1 MAAGHVGVEAVER
14 GLTILSAF
22 QEGAQDLSLAEIS
35 RRTGLYK
42 STILRIAASLEAM
55 RFLARGPDGVFR
67 LGPELWRLG
76 SLYRRSFDLGE
87 YVRPVL
93 RGLVA
98 ETRETASFY
107 VRDGDQRICL
117 YRMNSPRAAR
127 HHLDEGVRLP
137 LDRGA
142 AGRVLLAGARDA
154 PAAAPRAEA
163 RHESGTPA
171 RAGLA
176 ISRGERDPEVGAV
189 AVPVIDAA
197 GHLRGALS
205 VSTLLTRLTAE
216 TEAAIGEALVA
227 GTRRLTATLP
237 VGD

>member
-1 MAAGHVGVEAVER
+1 MALPKGVDAVER
-14 GLTILSAF
+14 ALAILSVF
-22 QEGAQDLSLAEIS
+22 QEGAQDLSLAELS

-42 STILRIAASLEAM
+42 STILRIAVSLEAK
-55 RFLARGPDGVFR
+55 RFLVRKPDGLFR

-93 RGLVA
+93 RSLVA
-98 ETRETASFY
+98 ATTETASFY

-117 YRMNSPRAAR
+117 YRINSPRAAR

-142 AGRVLLAGARDA
+142 AGRVLLAYTEESPSDA
-154 PAAAPRAEA
+154 SLSPYLQQP
-163 RHESGTPA
+163 
-171 RAGLA
+171 GLA

-189 AVPVIDAA
+189 AVPVIDGA
-197 GHLRGALS
+197 GRLRGALS
-205 VSTLLTRLTAE
+205 ISTLLTRLNSE
-216 TEAAIGEALVA
+216 TEAAMTKVLIADARHLAGSLPIG
-227 GTRRLTATLP
+227 
-237 VGD
+237 D

>member
-1 MAAGHVGVEAVER
+1 MAAGHVGVDAVER
-14 GLTILSAF
+14 GLAILSAF
-22 QEGAQDLSLAEIS
+22 QESAQDLSLAELS
-35 RRTGLYK
+35 RRTGFYK
-42 STILRIAASLEAM
+42 STILRIAASLEAK
-55 RFLARGPDGVFR
+55 RFLARGSDGVFR

-137 LDRGA
+137 LEKGA
-142 AGRVLLAGARDA
+142 AGRVLLAYGRLEHPRSPPDEDIR
-154 PAAAPRAEA
+154 AA
-163 RHESGTPA
+163 SFVV
-171 RAGLA
+171 
-176 ISRGERDPEVGAV
+176 SRGERDPEVGAV
-189 AVPVIDAA
+189 AVAVVDAA
-197 GHLRGALS
+197 GSLRGALS
-205 VSTLLTRLTAE
+205 ISTLLTRLDDE
-216 TEAAIGEALVA
+216 VEAHMRRALA
-227 GTRRLTATLP
+227 LGAKHLTDILP

>member
-1 MAAGHVGVEAVER
+1 MAAKQTGVEAVER
-14 GLTILSAF
+14 GLAILGAF

-42 STILRIAASLEAM
+42 STILRIAASLEAK

-93 RGLVA
+93 RTLVA

-107 VRDGDQRICL
+107 VRDGGQRLCL
-117 YRMNSPRAAR
+117 YRLNSPRAAR

-137 LDRGA
+137 LERGA
-142 AGRVLLAGARDA
+142 AGRVLLGLTETTDTAGRLLRD
-154 PAAAPRAEA
+154 PGQP
-163 RHESGTPA
+163 GVTV
-171 RAGLA
+171 
-176 ISRGERDPEVGAV
+176 SRGERDAEVGAV
-189 AVPVIDAA
+189 AVPVIDAS
-197 GHLRGALS
+197 GRVRGALS
-205 VSTLLTRLTAE
+205 VSTLLTRLDPE
-216 TEAAIGEALVA
+216 TEAGIARALIVGA
-227 GTRRLTATLP
+227 RRLTDTLP
-237 VGD
+237 VGDET

>member
-1 MAAGHVGVEAVER
+1 MAVKQVGVEAVER

-22 QEGAQDLSLAEIS
+22 QEGAQELSLADIS
-35 RRTGLYK
+35 RRTGYYK
-42 STILRIAASLEAM
+42 STILRIAASLEAKQ
-55 RFLARGPDGVFR
+55 FLARGADGVFR

-93 RGLVA
+93 RSLVA

-117 YRMNSPRAAR
+117 YRLNSPRAAR

-142 AGRVLLAGARDA
+142 AGRVLLACIDRSCSHDYEH
-154 PAAAPRAEA
+154 AAYSSEA
-163 RHESGTPA
+163 I
-171 RAGLA
+171 LA
-176 ISRGERDPEVGAV
+176 TSRGERDPEVGAV
-189 AVPVIDAA
+189 ALAVIDAS
-197 GHLRGALS
+197 GRLRGALS
-205 VSTLLTRLTAE
+205 VSTLLTRLNAE
-216 TEAAIGEALVA
+216 TEAVIGAALRA
-227 GTRRLTATLP
+227 GTKRLTATLP

>member
-1 MAAGHVGVEAVER
+1 MAAGHGGVEAVER
-14 GLTILSAF
+14 GLAILSAF
-22 QEGAQDLSLAEIS
+22 QEGAQGLSLAEIS

-55 RFLARGPDGVFR
+55 RFLARGSDGVFR

-93 RGLVA
+93 RSLVA

-142 AGRVLLAGARDA
+142 AGRVLSGHDGAAHPRPSQGENLRGAGFAV
-154 PAAAPRAEA
+154 
-163 RHESGTPA
+163 
-171 RAGLA
+171 
-176 ISRGERDPEVGAV
+176 SRGERDPEVGAV
-189 AVPVIDAA
+189 AVPVVDAA
-197 GHLRGALS
+197 GSLRGALS
-205 VSTLLTRLTAE
+205 VSTLLTRLDDEAE
-216 TEAAIGEALVA
+216 AVMRRALAAGAKHLA
-227 GTRRLTATLP
+227 DTLP

>member
-1 MAAGHVGVEAVER
+1 MVVKKVGVDAVER
-14 GLTILSAF
+14 GLAILSAF
-22 QEGAQDLSLAEIS
+22 QEDAQDLSLAELS

-42 STILRIAASLEAM
+42 STILRIAASLEAK
-55 RFLARGPDGVFR
+55 RFLARGSDGVFR

-98 ETRETASFY
+98 ATTETASFY

-117 YRMNSPRAAR
+117 YRINSPRAAR

-142 AGRVLLAGARDA
+142 AGRVLLACTGAERPRA
-154 PAAAPRAEA
+154 SPAGAAPDPVMA
-163 RHESGTPA
+163 T
-171 RAGLA
+171 
-176 ISRGERDPEVGAV
+176 SRGERDSEVGAV
-189 AVPVIDAA
+189 AVSVIDAA

-205 VSTLLTRLTAE
+205 VSTLLTRLTPD
-216 TEAAIGEALVA
+216 TEAVLTGALVA
-227 GTRRLTATLP
+227 AGRRLTAILP
-237 VGD
+237 VGDESS

>member
-1 MAAGHVGVEAVER
+1 MTKQPGVEAVER
-14 GLTILSAF
+14 GLKILSAF
-22 QEGAQDLSLAEIS
+22 QEGAQDLSLAELS

-42 STILRIAASLEAM
+42 STILRIATSLEAK
-55 RFLARGPDGVFR
+55 RFLARGTDGVFR

-93 RGLVA
+93 RSLVA
-98 ETRETASFY
+98 ATTETASFY

-117 YRMNSPRAAR
+117 YRINSPRAAR

-142 AGRVLLAGARDA
+142 AGRVLLACTE
-154 PAAAPRAEA
+154 AERSKA
-163 RHESGTPA
+163 LPLGGVPETT
-171 RAGLA
+171 LA
-176 ISRGERDPEVGAV
+176 ISRGERDAEVGAV

-205 VSTLLTRLTAE
+205 VSTLLTRLNADTE
-216 TEAAIGEALVA
+216 TVMTNALMA
-227 GTRRLTATLP
+227 GTGRLARTLP

>member
-137 LDRGA
+137 LERGA
-142 AGRVLLAGARDA
+142 AGRVLLAMSDTMWEAGST
-154 PAAAPRAEA
+154 AAGRPDGE
-163 RHESGTPA
+163 ESGVTV
-171 RAGLA
+171 
-176 ISRGERDPEVGAV
+176 SRGERDAEVGAV
-189 AVPVIDAA
+189 AVPVVDSS
-197 GHLRGALS
+197 GRLRGALS
-205 VSTLLTRLTAE
+205 VSTLLTRLNPE
-216 TEAAIGEALVA
+216 TETGIARSLIVAA
-227 GTRRLTATLP
+227 RRLTDTLP

>member
-42 STILRIAASLEAM
+42 STILRIAASLEAR
-55 RFLARGPDGVFR
+55 RFLARGTDGVFR

-93 RGLVA
+93 RSLVA

-142 AGRVLLAGARDA
+142 AGRVLLACARDA
-154 PAAAPRAEA
+154 PAAA
-163 RHESGTPA
+163 
-171 RAGLA
+171 
-176 ISRGERDPEVGAV
+176 
-189 AVPVIDAA
+189 
-197 GHLRGALS
+197 
-205 VSTLLTRLTAE
+205 LLHRP
-216 TEAAIGEALVA
+216 G
-227 GTRRLTATLP
+227 
-237 VGD
+237 

>member
-1 MAAGHVGVEAVER
+1 MVVKKVGVDAVER
-14 GLTILSAF
+14 GLAILSAF
-22 QEGAQDLSLAEIS
+22 QEDAQDLSLAELS

-42 STILRIAASLEAM
+42 STILRIAASLEAK
-55 RFLARGPDGVFR
+55 RFLARGSDGVFR

-98 ETRETASFY
+98 ATTETASFY

-117 YRMNSPRAAR
+117 YRINSPRAAR

-142 AGRVLLAGARDA
+142 AGRMLSAYEAAHPRSSPAEDLRAAGFAV
-154 PAAAPRAEA
+154 
-163 RHESGTPA
+163 
-171 RAGLA
+171 
-176 ISRGERDPEVGAV
+176 SRGERDPEVGAV
-189 AVPVIDAA
+189 AVPVVDAA
-197 GHLRGALS
+197 GSLRGALS
-205 VSTLLTRLTAE
+205 ISTLLTRLNDE
-216 TEAAIGEALVA
+216 SEAVMRRALAA
-227 GTRRLTATLP
+227 GALHLTNTLP

>member
-1 MAAGHVGVEAVER
+1 MVAKHAGVDAVER

-22 QEGAQDLSLAEIS
+22 QEGAQEMSLAEIN

-42 STILRIAASLEAM
+42 STILRIAASLEAK
-55 RFLARGPDGVFR
+55 RFLTRGSDGVFR

-98 ETRETASFY
+98 ATTETASFY

-137 LDRGA
+137 LERGA
-142 AGRVLLAGARDA
+142 AGRVLLASTEASSADPEPLRDL
-154 PAAAPRAEA
+154 R
-163 RHESGTPA
+163 RSGV
-171 RAGLA
+171 
-176 ISRGERDPEVGAV
+176 IVSRGERDAEVGAV
-189 AVPVIDAA
+189 AIPVIDAS
-197 GHLRGALS
+197 GRVRGALS
-205 VSTLLTRLTAE
+205 VSTLLTRLDLE
-216 TEAAIGEALVA
+216 TETGMTRALLV
-227 GTRRLTATLP
+227 GTRRLTETLP
-237 VGD
+237 VGDES